1 MPQIHRRADDSEIM
15 YYNDPEVPFY
25 VDADSHITRF
35 PNHEMLAH
43 WHEDVE
49 FIHVLEGRMV
59 YYVNG
64 EGIGMEAG
72 QAVLV
77 NSRQL
82 HHAHADGGSDC
93 RYTAL
98 VFRPEILSSN
108 ISLRSNYIDPVT
120 NACIPYFLMTDDDPI
135 CVCLDNAA
143 RLYSQ
148 RAPAFELRVLGQLNQ
163 MWAQLFARVQE
174 KHGADAS
181 EPADPDVAVQKRMA
195 DYIYRNYSHKL
206 TLHEVAQAGGVC
218 KSKCCQIFKKYL
230 RKTPGEFLM
239 AYRLEAAAH
248 LLRTTAQSVTE
259 IAYACG
265 FNSPSYFTESF
276 RREHGCTPRHF
287 RQQTAGSSKPAG

>member
-25 VDADSHITRF
+25 VRDSRLSSF
-35 PNHEMLAH
+35 PNREMLCH

-49 FIHVLEGRMV
+49 FIHVLEGKMFYHINSEEIFLEPGR
-59 YYVNG
+59 
-64 EGIGMEAG
+64 
-72 QAVLV
+72 AVLV
-77 NSRQL
+77 NARQL
-82 HHAHADGGSDC
+82 HHSHADGDSDC
-93 RYTAL
+93 RYMCV
-98 VFRPEILSSN
+98 VFNPAVLSGN
-108 ISLRSNYIDPVT
+108 ISLRSHYIDPVT
-120 NACIPYFLMTDDDPI
+120 DARMPYLLMADDDPV

-143 RLYSQ
+143 RLYME
-148 RAPAFELRVLGQLNQ
+148 RAPAFELRMLGQLNQ
-163 MWAQLFARVQE
+163 MWALLYEYVQE
-174 KHGADAS
+174 RHGAD
-181 EPADPDVAVQKRMA
+181 PPGQADPDVAVQKQMA
-195 DYIYRNYSHKL
+195 DYIYRNYTHKL

-248 LLRTTAQSVTE
+248 MLRTTAQSVTE

-287 RQQTAGSSKPAG
+287 RQRQRDAGKPEK